1 MGNLRNNEKKVEIPL
16 NKVLLIQKI
25 WRQKRKIKKLFI
37 KNKIT
42 LTTSSNN
49 SLPGM
54 EIEYFD
60 PTSLLSSESQKTENF
75 LGEFSLLKNKNIK
88 LLENSNLIN
97 VKRLYN
103 NNTIYIGTLNKISFL
118 KEGIGTLYNINE
130 GSKYIGEFLNDKFN
144 GLGRIIF
151 NDGSYYEGVF
161 ENNFQ
166 NGYGKFQYENYSYIG
181 NWLNNKKNG
190 FGEENFDDGSY
201 YKGYFINDFK
211 KGYGIFKYVNG
222 KIIEGFFNKENKV
235 NGITKMKFEDE
246 GKFSIGLWENGIMN
260 GINFYFWNNNQKYFG
275 EYINFIKNG
284 FGIFFYDDKTIY
296 EGFWING
303 KQHGYGIIRDLDNE
317 DNLLNYNLYF
327 FRFGKEITQ
336 IKDSDYLFNEKC
348 QIIENKVL
356 ELKNFSQKYF
366 NIENIFSSQFNI
378 DLKLFNLE
386 NLYH

>member
-1 MGNLRNNEKKVEIPL
+1 MGNLRNNEKKVDIPL

-60 PTSLLSSESQKTENF
+60 PTSLLSPESQKTENF

-88 LLENSNLIN
+88 ILENSNLIN

-130 GSKYIGEFLNDKFN
+130 GSKFIGEFLNDKFN

-166 NGYGKFQYENYSYIG
+166 NGFGKFEYENYSYIG

-190 FGEENFDDGSY
+190 FGEENFNDGSY
-201 YKGYFINDFK
+201 YKGYFINDLK
-211 KGYGIFKYVNG
+211 KGYGIFK
-222 KIIEGFFNKENKV
+222 
-235 NGITKMKFEDE
+235 
-246 GKFSIGLWENGIMN
+246 
-260 GINFYFWNNNQKYFG
+260 
-275 EYINFIKNG
+275 
-284 FGIFFYDDKTIY
+284 
-296 EGFWING
+296 
-303 KQHGYGIIRDLDNE
+303 
-317 DNLLNYNLYF
+317 
-327 FRFGKEITQ
+327 
-336 IKDSDYLFNEKC
+336 
-348 QIIENKVL
+348 
-356 ELKNFSQKYF
+356 
-366 NIENIFSSQFNI
+366 
-378 DLKLFNLE
+378 
-386 NLYH
+386 

>member
-1 MGNLRNNEKKVEIPL
+1 MGNLGNNNKKDEIPL

-60 PTSLLSSESQKTENF
+60 PSSLLSAEGQKVENF
-75 LGEFSLLKNKNIK
+75 LGEFSLLKNKNLK
-88 LLENSNLIN
+88 VLEDSHLIN

-103 NNTIYIGTLNKISFL
+103 NNIIYIGTINKNSFL
-118 KEGIGTLYNINE
+118 KEGIGTLYNIND
-130 GSKYIGEFLNDKFN
+130 GLKYIGEFSNDKFN

-181 NWLNNKKNG
+181 NWLKNKKNG
-190 FGEENFDDGSY
+190 FGEENFEDGSY
-201 YKGYFINDFK
+201 YKGYFVNDFK
-211 KGYGIFKYVNG
+211 NGYGIFQYANG
-222 KIIEGFFNKENKV
+222 KIIEGIFNKENKV
-235 NGITKMKFEDE
+235 NGITKLKFEED
-246 GKFSIGLWENGIMN
+246 GKFSIGLWKNGIMN

-275 EYINFIKNG
+275 EYNNFIKHG
-284 FGIFFYDDKTIY
+284 FGIYFYDDKTNY

-303 KQHGYGIIRDLDNE
+303 KQHGFGIIRNFDDENTE
-317 DNLLNYNLYF
+317 INFNLYI

-336 IKDSDYLFNEKC
+336 IKDNDGQFEETI
-348 QIIENKVL
+348 QIIQNKIL
-356 ELKNFSQKYF
+356 EIKNFSKKF
-366 NIENIFSSQFNI
+366 FGIENIFSSQFKK
-378 DLKLFNLE
+378 DLLVFKIE

>member
-1 MGNLRNNEKKVEIPL
+1 MGNLRNNEKKVDIPL

-60 PTSLLSSESQKTENF
+60 PTSLLSPESQKTENF

-88 LLENSNLIN
+88 ILENSNLIN

-103 NNTIYIGTLNKISFL
+103 NNTIYVGTLNKISFL

-130 GSKYIGEFLNDKFN
+130 GSKFIGEFLNDKFN

-166 NGYGKFQYENYSYIG
+166 NGFGKFEYENYSYIG

-190 FGEENFDDGSY
+190 FGEENFNDGSY

-303 KQHGYGIIRDLDNE
+303 KQHGFGIIKDLDNE
-317 DNLLNYNLYF
+317 NNMLNYNLYL

-336 IKDSDYLFNEKC
+336 IKDSDFLFNEKC
-348 QIIENKVL
+348 QIIQNKVL
-356 ELKNFSQKYF
+356 EIKNFSKKYF
-366 NIENIFSSQFNI
+366 NIENIFSSQFKI
-378 DLKLFNLE
+378 DLNLFNLE
-386 NLYH
+386 NLYQ